1 MTIALPDSLI
11 ADVSGGVA
19 TLTFNRPEK
28 HNAINY
34 DMWCGIGTA
43 MRAFEI
49 DDSVRVIVV
58 SGAGGRAFSAGA
70 DISEFESQRNK
81 ETLDA
86 YNRAAAD
93 GYASLRDSEK
103 PTIARIDGYCIG
115 GGLGIALGCDLRIAS
130 GRSRFGIPA
139 ARLGLGYEYE
149 GLKELVDLVGP
160 AAAKEIMFTARR
172 FEAREAAAIGLLN
185 RVVAP
190 EALEATVSEYATQI
204 SENAPLTVR
213 ACKRIVT
220 EAIKDPEQRDLALC
234 ERLVADCYA
243 SEDYVEGRRA
253 FMEKRRPQFRG
264 R

>member
-1 MTIALPDSLI
+1 MTTELPDSLI
-11 ADVSGGVA
+11 AHVSGGVA
-19 TLTFNRPEK
+19 TMTFNRPEK
-28 HNAINY
+28 HNAINNQ
-34 DMWCGIGTA
+34 MWCGIGAA
-43 MRAFEI
+43 MRAFET
-49 DDSVRVIVV
+49 DDEVRVIVV

-81 ETLDA
+81 DTLEA
-86 YNRAAAD
+86 YNRAADD
-93 GYASLRDSEK
+93 GYSALRDSEK

-115 GGLGIALGCDLRIAS
+115 GGLGIALGCDLRVAS
-130 GRSRFGIPA
+130 DRSRFGIPA
-139 ARLGLGYEYE
+139 ARLGLGYEYD

-190 EALEATVSEYATQI
+190 EKLEATVEEYATQI

-253 FMEKRRPQFRG
+253 FMEKRRPRFRG

>member
-1 MTIALPDSLI
+1 MTTALPESLI
-11 ADVSGGVA
+11 ARVSDGVA
-19 TLTFNRPEK
+19 ALTFNRPEK

-34 DMWCGIGTA
+34 EMWCGIGTA
-43 MRAFEI
+43 MRAFEA
-49 DDSVRVIVV
+49 DDGARVIVV

-70 DISEFESQRNK
+70 DISEFESQRNA
-81 ETLDA
+81 ETLAA
-86 YNRAAAD
+86 YNRAAAE
-93 GYASLRDSEK
+93 GYDALRHSGK

-130 GRSRFGIPA
+130 DRSRFGIPA
-139 ARLGLGYEYE
+139 ARLGLGYEYD

-172 FEAREAAAIGLLN
+172 LDAREAAAIGLVN

-190 EALEATVSEYATQI
+190 EELEATLEEYAEQI
-204 SENAPLTVR
+204 AGNAPLTVR
-213 ACKRIVT
+213 ACKRIVA
-220 EAIKDPEQRDLALC
+220 EALKDPEQRDLAAC
-234 ERLVADCYA
+234 ARMVADCYA

-253 FMEKRRPQFRG
+253 FMEKRRPRFKG

>member
-1 MTIALPDSLI
+1 MTTELPDSLI
-11 ADVSGGVA
+11 ADVSEGVA
-19 TLTFNRPEK
+19 TLTFNRPGK
-28 HNAINY
+28 HNAINH
-34 DMWCGIGTA
+34 DMWRGIGTA
-43 MRAFEI
+43 MRAFEA
-49 DDSVRVIVV
+49 DDEVLVIVV

-70 DISEFESQRNK
+70 DISEFESQRNQ

-93 GYASLRDSEK
+93 SYGALRDSAK

-115 GGLGIALGCDLRIAS
+115 GGLGVALGCDLRIAS
-130 GRSRFGIPA
+130 DRSRFGIPA

-160 AAAKEIMFTARR
+160 SGAKEIMFTARR
-172 FEAREAAAIGLLN
+172 FDAREAAALGLLN

-190 EALEATVSEYATQI
+190 EELDAVVQEYATRI
-204 SENAPLTVR
+204 AANAPLTVR
-213 ACKRIVT
+213 ASKRIVA
-220 EAIKDPEQRDLALC
+220 EALKDPERRDLALC
-234 ERLVADCYA
+234 ARLVAECYA

-253 FMEKRRPQFRG
+253 FMEKREPRFRG

>member
-1 MTIALPDSLI
+1 MTSELPDSLI
-11 ADVSGGVA
+11 ARVSAGVA

-34 DMWCGIGTA
+34 EMWCGIGTA
-43 MRAFEI
+43 MGDFRE
-49 DDSVRVIVV
+49 DDEVRVIVV

-70 DISEFESQRNK
+70 DISEFESQRNQD
-81 ETLDA
+81 TLEA

-93 GYASLRDSEK
+93 GYSALRDNEK

-115 GGLGIALGCDLRIAS
+115 GGLGIALGCDLRVAS
-130 GRSRFGIPA
+130 DRSRFGIPA
-139 ARLGLGYEYE
+139 ARLGLGYEYD

-172 FEAREAAAIGLLN
+172 FEAREAAAIGLVN

-190 EALEATVSEYATQI
+190 EKLEAAVEEYAGQI
-204 SENAPLTVR
+204 AENAPLTVR
-213 ACKRIVT
+213 ACKRIVA
-220 EAIKDPEQRDLALC
+220 EALKDPEQRDLALC

-253 FMEKRRPQFRG
+253 FMEKRRAHFRG

>member
-1 MTIALPDSLI
+1 MTTALPDSLI
-11 ADVSGGVA
+11 TEVSGGVA

-43 MRAFEI
+43 MRAFEA
-49 DDSVRVIVV
+49 DDAVRVIVV

-70 DISEFESQRNK
+70 DISEFENQRNK

-86 YNRAAAD
+86 YNRETAE
-93 GYASLRDSEK
+93 GYTALRDSGK

-130 GRSRFGIPA
+130 DRSLFGIPA
-139 ARLGLGYEYE
+139 ARLGLGYEYDS
-149 GLKELVDLVGP
+149 LKELVDLVGP
-160 AAAKEIMFTARR
+160 AGAKEIMFTARR
-172 FEAREAAAIGLLN
+172 FDAREAFALGLLN

-190 EALEATVSEYATQI
+190 EELEATVDEYAMQI
-204 SENAPLTVR
+204 AENAPLTVR
-213 ACKRIVT
+213 ASKRIVV
-220 EAIKDPEQRDLALC
+220 EALKDPAERDLPTC
-234 ERLVADCYA
+234 ERLVAECYA